1 MVTFITFFSFI
12 LKTVIVD
19 ECEIKK
25 ENWTNMG
32 NVISF
37 YFLCITFLYNV
48 YFQNISLLVENT
60 IIIYSTVKAFQLL

>member
-1 MVTFITFFSFI
+1 MVTFITFSSFI

-19 ECEIKK
+19 GCEKK
-25 ENWTNMG
+25 NWTNMG

-48 YFQNISLLVENT
+48 YFQNISLLVEKT
-60 IIIYSTVKAFQLL
+60 IVIYSTVKAFQLL